1 MKEPEPVY
9 NWLSLLH
16 QFIATSPHFP
26 GCPKRQNG
34 INNPEKMRLKNKI
47 ALITGGANGIGLATT
62 ERFAREGAKIIL
74 WDVSGKGNDVAGRL
88 KSEGHEIVFKQVSV
102 THQHEVQQAV
112 AEARAHFGRIDI
124 LINNAGIT
132 KDRTLL
138 KMSKQEWDDVIAVNL
153 TGVFNCTQAVAPVM
167 KEQNYGR
174 IISASSNVAIRGN
187 FGQTNYVATKSA
199 IIGMTKVWA
208 MELGRFGITANCIAP
223 GFIHTAM
230 TDAMPEEV
238 RKQSLPHIP
247 LGKWGVPDDIA
258 NGYLYLASDEASFVS
273 GICLTIDGGA
283 SR

>member
-1 MKEPEPVY
+1 
-9 NWLSLLH
+9 
-16 QFIATSPHFP
+16 
-26 GCPKRQNG
+26 
-34 INNPEKMRLKNKI
+34 MRLKDKI
-47 ALITGGANGIGLATT
+47 ALITGGANGIGLATA
-62 ERFAREGAKIIL
+62 ERFVKEGAKVIL
-74 WDVSGKGNDVAGRL
+74 WDVSDKGNEVVERFIKAGF
-88 KSEGHEIVFKQVSV
+88 EAIFKKVSV
-102 THQHEVQQAV
+102 TSQDEVHKSV
-112 AEARAHFGRIDI
+112 AEALQHFGRIDI

-138 KMSKQEWDDVIAVNL
+138 KMSRQEWDDVINVNL

-167 KEQNYGR
+167 KEQHYGR
-174 IISASSNVAIRGN
+174 IVSASSNVAIRGN
-187 FGQTNYVATKSA
+187 YGQTNYVATKSA

-208 MELGRFGITANCIAP
+208 MELGRYGITANCIAP

-238 RKQSLPHIP
+238 RQQSIPLIP
-247 LGKWGVPDDIA
+247 LGQWGFPDDIA

>member
-1 MKEPEPVY
+1 
-9 NWLSLLH
+9 
-16 QFIATSPHFP
+16 
-26 GCPKRQNG
+26 
-34 INNPEKMRLKNKI
+34 MRLKRKI

-62 ERFAREGAKIIL
+62 ERFVKEGAKMIL
-74 WDVSGKGNDVAGRL
+74 WDVSDKGSEVAERL
-88 KSEGHEIVFKQVSV
+88 KKEGYEIIFKKVSV
-102 THQHEVQQAV
+102 TNREEVQAAV
-112 AEARAHFGRIDI
+112 DEARALFGRIDI

-132 KDRTLL
+132 RDRTLL
-138 KMSKQEWDDVIAVNL
+138 KMTMQEWDDVISVNL
-153 TGVFNCTQAVAPVM
+153 TGVFNCTQAIAPIM

-174 IISASSNVAIRGN
+174 IVSASSNVAIRGN

-208 MELGRFGITANCIAP
+208 MELGRYNITANCIAP
-223 GFIHTAM
+223 GFITTAM
-230 TDAMPEEV
+230 TDLMPEEV
-238 RKQSLPHIP
+238 RKQSIPNIP

>member
-1 MKEPEPVY
+1 
-9 NWLSLLH
+9 
-16 QFIATSPHFP
+16 
-26 GCPKRQNG
+26 
-34 INNPEKMRLKNKI
+34 MRLKDKV
-47 ALITGGANGIGLATT
+47 ALITGGGNGIGLATT

-74 WDVSGKGNDVAGRL
+74 WDVSDKGNDVVERL
-88 KSEGHEIVFKQVSV
+88 KNEGHEAVFKKVSV
-102 THQHEVQQAV
+102 TDEDAVKQAV
-112 AEARAHFGRIDI
+112 TEAQKEFGRIDI

-153 TGVFNCTQAVAPVM
+153 TGVFNCTQAVAPIM

-174 IISASSNVAIRGN
+174 IVSASSNVAIRGN

-208 MELGRFGITANCIAP
+208 MELGRYNITVNCIAP
-223 GFIHTAM
+223 GFITTAM
-230 TDAMPEEV
+230 TDLMPEEV
-238 RKQSLPHIP
+238 RRQTIPGIP
-247 LGKWGVPDDIA
+247 LGHWGTPDDIA

-283 SR
+283 AR

>member
-1 MKEPEPVY
+1 
-9 NWLSLLH
+9 
-16 QFIATSPHFP
+16 
-26 GCPKRQNG
+26 
-34 INNPEKMRLKNKI
+34 MRLNKKT
-47 ALITGGANGIGLATT
+47 ALITGGANGIGLATA
-62 ERFAREGAKIIL
+62 ERFAKEGAKIIL
-74 WDVSGKGNDVAGRL
+74 WDLSDKGEEVVERL
-88 KSEGHEIVFKQVSV
+88 RKDGHEAIFKKVSV
-102 THQHEVQQAV
+102 ANEEDVQVAV

-153 TGVFNCTQAVAPVM
+153 TGVFNCTQAVAPIM
-167 KEQNYGR
+167 KAQNYGR
-174 IISASSNVAIRGN
+174 IVSASSNVAIRGN
-187 FGQTNYVATKSA
+187 YGQTNYVATKSA

-230 TDAMPEEV
+230 TDAMPEAV
-238 RKQSLPHIP
+238 REQSLPLIP
-247 LGKWGVPDDIA
+247 LGKWGYPEDIA